1 VTRTDWLQGMEARVR
16 ALLSDAP
23 AAESEYR
30 ESIARLGRTRLRTE
44 LARGH
49 LLYGEWLRREK
60 RRFEAREQLRT
71 AHDMFAAI
79 GADGFAERARHE
91 LLATGETVRK
101 RRDDTRD
108 ELTPQEE
115 HIARLA
121 LAGRTNPEIGAELF
135 ISPRTVEW
143 HLKKVFIKLGISS
156 RRGLRD
162 ALPAR
167 GDAIAV
173 VA

>member
-1 VTRTDWLQGMEARVR
+1 
-16 ALLSDAP
+16 
-23 AAESEYR
+23 
-30 ESIARLGRTRLRTE
+30 
-44 LARGH
+44 
-49 LLYGEWLRREK
+49 
-60 RRFEAREQLRT
+60 
-71 AHDMFAAI
+71 MFGAI

-101 RRDDTRD
+101 RRDDTRE

-121 LAGRTNPEIGAELF
+121 LAGRTNQEIGAELF
-135 ISPRTVEW
+135 ISVRTVEW
-143 HLKKVFIKLGISS
+143 HLKKVFTKLGISS

-167 GDAIAV
+167 GHAV
-173 VA
+173 TAA